1 MAAKSPLKTAGLAG
15 LENLVQSMMPDMM
28 KKLVELEQNFSLMR
42 HDIASMHE
50 KFAGID
56 QKFAALD
63 KKLDTRANELERMID
78 NRVHELE
85 IKMYDR
91 FESTRD
97 VINEVGSQVNGVDK
111 KLEAYVSITRDTAGA
126 YKDLLE
132 RVVRVEMIQ
141 NPKRKRAI

>member
-1 MAAKSPLKTAGLAG
+1 MAVKNALKTAGLAG
-15 LENLVQSMMPDMM
+15 LENLVQSMIPEMM
-28 KKLVELEQNFSLMR
+28 QKLTSLEKNVTGIR
-42 HDIASMHE
+42 E
-50 KFAGID
+50 EFAAID
-56 QKFAALD
+56 QKLAALD
-63 KKLDTRANELERMID
+63 KKFDARVNELERMID

-97 VINEVGSQVNGVDK
+97 VINEVGSRVNGVDK

-141 NPKRKRAI
+141 NPRRKRAS

>member
-1 MAAKSPLKTAGLAG
+1 MAVKNALKTAGLAG
-15 LENLVQSMMPDMM
+15 LENLVQSMIPEMM
-28 KKLVELEQNFSLMR
+28 HTLASLEKNMTAMR
-42 HDIASMHE
+42 GEFAS
-50 KFAGID
+50 FD
-56 QKFAALD
+56 QRLAALD
-63 KKLDTRANELERMID
+63 KKIETRVNELERMID

-97 VINEVGSQVNGVDK
+97 VINEVGSRVNGVDK

-132 RVVRVEMIQ
+132 RVVRVEMTQ
-141 NPKRKRAI
+141 NPRRKRAG

>member
-1 MAAKSPLKTAGLAG
+1 MAVKNALKTAGLAG
-15 LENLVQSMMPDMM
+15 LENLVQSMIPEMM
-28 KKLVELEQNFSLMR
+28 QKLAAM
-42 HDIASMHE
+42 E
-50 KFAGID
+50 KNLSEFRD
-56 QKFAALD
+56 EFAAQN
-63 KKLDTRANELERMID
+63 KKLDTRVNELERMID

-97 VINEVGSQVNGVDK
+97 VINEVGSRVNGVDK

-141 NPKRKRAI
+141 NPRRKRAS